1 MHQSKK
7 RDDSIYLNTCT
18 STWAAQEDESN
29 AWFLLSC
36 GLVAVVSVL
45 RPPHFKTKVV
55 PASRGRFAGFDL
67 VKWKRIFVDGIA
79 SQPVKRNKLAIIL
92 NWFLTVRSFSDV
104 SENYFPLFT
113 FHFPLFIFHF
123 HFHFPFSTFHFWI
136 FTFHFSLFTFH
147 KNFRIFLELDIW
159 KNRCISL
166 LLLL

>member
-1 MHQSKK
+1 MTNVTKK
-7 RDDSIYLNTCT
+7 SFWSCSRDLQVWHFYLVPP
-18 STWAAQEDESN
+18 
-29 AWFLLSC
+29 LSF
-36 GLVAVVSVL
+36 VFVVVGVGVRAFVRSD
-45 RPPHFKTKVV
+45 KTA
-55 PASRGRFAGFDL
+55 ASRGRFAGFDL